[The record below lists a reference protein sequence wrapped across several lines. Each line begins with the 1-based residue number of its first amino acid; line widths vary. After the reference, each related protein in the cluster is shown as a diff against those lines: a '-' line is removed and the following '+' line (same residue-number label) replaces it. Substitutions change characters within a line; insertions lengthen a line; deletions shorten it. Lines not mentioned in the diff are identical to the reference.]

1 MSPSR
6 FIPAHEAATR
16 EIEAFPY
23 FAATYAPP
31 LPVAGPAMEGDD
43 APLAEQ
49 FTTPEEDARRLASV
63 DQQIHEKLQMAEH
76 QAQEIARR
84 AYEEGFAAGEA
95 EGRNFGESQYKVYT
109 SRLEKHLEELSRS
122 ASLLEK
128 ASKDEILALALAVG
142 EYLAG
147 RQIEFSRDSVRPL
160 LEKLLER
167 HPFPTPDGGTAVLEV
182 CLNPRDLEQLGDHF
196 VGTSGL
202 RLVEDPELSRGSLRL
217 SSPEG
222 VVEATLER
230 RRERVLELLH
240 RFREERWA

>member
-31 LPVAGPAMEGDD
+31 LPGAGPVAEGDD

-49 FTTPEEDARRLASV
+49 LTTPEEDARRLASV
-63 DQQIHEKLQMAEH
+63 DQQIHDKLMMAEH
-76 QAQEIARR
+76 QAQEIARH

-109 SRLEKHLEELSRS
+109 SRLEKHLEELSHS

-128 ASKDEILALALAVG
+128 ASKDEILALALALG

-147 RQIEFSRDSVRPL
+147 RQIEISRDAILPL
-160 LEKLLER
+160 LDRLLER
-167 HPFPTPDGGTAVLEV
+167 YPFPTPEGGASTLEV
-182 CLNPRDLEQLGDHF
+182 SLNPRDLEQLGDHF
-196 VGTSGL
+196 VGRSGL
-202 RLVEDPELSRGSLRL
+202 RVVEDPELSRGSLRL

-230 RRERVLELLH
+230 RRERLLELLH
-240 RFREERWA
+240 RFREERWV

>member
-128 ASKDEILALALAVG
+128 ASRDEVLALAMALG

-147 RQIEFSRDSVRPL
+147 RQIEFSRDSIRPL

-167 HPFPTPDGGTAVLEV
+167 HPFSAPEGNASPLEV
-182 CLNPRDLEQLGDHF
+182 SLNPKDLEQLGDHF
-196 VGTSGL
+196 VGTQGL

>member
-6 FIPAHEAATR
+6 FIPAHEAVHR

-31 LPVAGPAMEGDD
+31 IPGADDAADEDD
-43 APLAEQ
+43 APLAKQ
-49 FTTPEEDARRLASV
+49 FSTPEEDAHRLASV
-63 DQQIHEKLQMAEH
+63 DQQIHDKLQMAEH
-76 QAQEIARR
+76 QAQDIARR

-128 ASKDEILALALAVG
+128 ASRDEVLALAMALG

-147 RQIEFSRDSVRPL
+147 RQIEFTRDSIRPL

-167 HPFPTPDGGTAVLEV
+167 HPFSAPEGNASPLEV
-182 CLNPRDLEQLGDHF
+182 SLNPKDLEQLGDHF
-196 VGTSGL
+196 VGTQGL